1 MPGCQEFSRRRSEI
15 ASCGGI
21 SAKSGRKSGAAVG
34 GIRNAGCMTPSSAE
48 TQTESA
54 PEHTPIFA
62 AERAATSE
70 QAVAHFR
77 AKLEFET
84 DASDVAAEQRAGTPG
99 FVLVDTR
106 SDAAWAQGRAAG
118 AVHLPTARIATEA
131 STLFAP
137 GTTLVVYCWSP
148 GCNGGTKAALA
159 LSLLGYEVREMIGGF
174 EYWAREGYPVQTD
187 AGVQAR
193 PVDPLVGPASG
204 IASAGVSCAC

>member
-1 MPGCQEFSRRRSEI
+1 
-15 ASCGGI
+15 
-21 SAKSGRKSGAAVG
+21 
-34 GIRNAGCMTPSSAE
+34 MTPSPV
-48 TQTESA
+48 QTPPTS
-54 PEHTPIFA
+54 IFG

-70 QAVAHFR
+70 AAALHFR
-77 AKLEFET
+77 AKLAFET
-84 DASDVAAEQRAGTPG
+84 DASDVYAEMQSAEQRGTAERGAPS

-118 AVHLPTARIATEA
+118 AVHLPTARIAAEA
-131 STLFAP
+131 GALFAP
-137 GTTLVVYCWSP
+137 GTKLVVYCWSP

-187 AGVQAR
+187 AGTAAR

-204 IASAGVSCAC
+204 STAGAGVSCAC